1 MWDLPL
7 LVNAILHRGY
17 RVKVGSIPAVPIQVK
32 NMIIMD
38 IIGGI
43 LGLVIVLIFLIVCFM
58 IGYGIARFFQK
69 LFGDV

>member
-1 MWDLPL
+1 
-7 LVNAILHRGY
+7 
-17 RVKVGSIPAVPIQVK
+17 VK